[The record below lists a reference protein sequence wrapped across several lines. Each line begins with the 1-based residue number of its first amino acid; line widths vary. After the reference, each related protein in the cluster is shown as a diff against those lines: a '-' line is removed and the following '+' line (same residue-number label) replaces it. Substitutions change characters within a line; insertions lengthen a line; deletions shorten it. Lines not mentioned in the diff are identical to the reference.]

1 MMNLHFKTTYMKRFF
16 FCLSLSALA
25 ILVSCSKDNETDVD
39 NNPGT
44 GGTNGCDTT
53 SMTFSANVKPIL
65 ETNCYGCH
73 SNANFSISGVKLEDH
88 ADVKLRAE
96 AGSLLGTIS
105 HATGYP
111 PMPQGGAKLSAC
123 NINKIRA
130 WINQGALNN

>member
-1 MMNLHFKTTYMKRFF
+1 MKRFLF
-16 FCLSLSALA
+16 SLSLSALA
-25 ILVSCSKDNETDVD
+25 VLISCSKDNETDVS

-44 GGTNGCDTT
+44 GGGNGCDTAG
-53 SMTFSANVKPIL
+53 MKFSANVRPIL
-65 ETNCYGCH
+65 ESNCYGCH
-73 SNANFSISGVKLEDH
+73 SNATFSISGVKLEDH
-88 ADVKLRAE
+88 ADVKAHAE

-105 HATGYP
+105 HAAGFP